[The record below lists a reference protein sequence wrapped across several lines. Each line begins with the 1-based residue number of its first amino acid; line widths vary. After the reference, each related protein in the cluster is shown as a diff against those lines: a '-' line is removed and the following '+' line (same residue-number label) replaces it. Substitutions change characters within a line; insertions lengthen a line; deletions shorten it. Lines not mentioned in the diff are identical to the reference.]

1 MNIQLFGFNLNVEM
15 LILIGIIYLILVV
28 HTIGGC
34 CNMPRIME
42 GLKSMNSSDSS
53 SSDSSS
59 SSSDQMKKIAMLK
72 KKNQNQNQ

>member
-1 MNIQLFGFNLNVEM
+1 MYNMNIHLFGLSLNVEM

-42 GLKSMNSSDSS
+42 GLKSMNSDDSS
-53 SSDSSS
+53 SSDS

-72 KKNQNQNQ
+72 KQSQNQ

>member
-1 MNIQLFGFNLNVEM
+1 MYNMNIQLFGFNLNVEM

-42 GLKSMNSSDSS
+42 GLKSMNSDDSS
-53 SSDSSS
+53 SSDS

-72 KKNQNQNQ
+72 KQSQNQ